1 MDIDKKIINGI
12 RALSI
17 DMINEAKS
25 GHPGICLGAA
35 PTIYT
40 LFNYHLNFNP
50 EDGEWINRD
59 RFILSAGHGSALLYS
74 TLFFAGYPIKSEELK
89 TFRQIGSRL
98 TGHPELNKKIGIEV
112 TTGPLGEGFATSIGI
127 AIAEEYLKNQIDNKL
142 FNHFTYVL
150 VGDGDLMEGISYE
163 AMSLAGSLKLG
174 NLIVLYDSND
184 VSLDGPTYGVFNE
197 DVLKRFESCGWHTQE
212 VSNGEDYK
220 SINAAISKAKEI
232 TDKPSIIKI
241 KTILG
246 IGTNIAGTNEAHGKP
261 LSEENIEL
269 VKTKMGVKNVPFYIS
284 KEAVET
290 FRNNIE
296 NRCIPVYNKWVT
308 LYNEFMSKDSVN
320 KKIVQYLESGKFKIN
335 LKTIKVKF
343 EEGQKEELRITN
355 GKLLNLISNL
365 TPLIVGGSAD
375 VSSSTKAY
383 ITQGKDFKINAYNGR
398 NIHFGVRENLM
409 SSVLN
414 GLALCGLRPFGSTFL
429 AFSDYMKPGI
439 RLSAMMNLPVTYIFT
454 HDSVRIGEDGPT
466 HQPIEQLGNLRS
478 IPNFKVFRPSDVKE
492 LVGSWDYIIN
502 NPQPSALII
511 TKEKLPEIQTSDIS
525 NVEKGGYIIRQE
537 KGRLSGVIVSTGE
550 DVHTAIEISELLNR
564 KGLNIRVVSMPC
576 VELFNNQPKEY
587 KEELLPIGAKVI
599 ALESSNDRI
608 WNELVYNKKYLLTI
622 NTFGISGK
630 KNQVLKEMEFDVD
643 TLAQKVEKLLK

>member
-1 MDIDKKIINGI
+1 
-12 RALSI
+12 
-17 DMINEAKS
+17 
-25 GHPGICLGAA
+25 
-35 PTIYT
+35 
-40 LFNYHLNFNP
+40 
-50 EDGEWINRD
+50 
-59 RFILSAGHGSALLYS
+59 
-74 TLFFAGYPIKSEELK
+74 
-89 TFRQIGSRL
+89 
-98 TGHPELNKKIGIEV
+98 
-112 TTGPLGEGFATSIGI
+112 
-127 AIAEEYLKNQIDNKL
+127 
-142 FNHFTYVL
+142 
-150 VGDGDLMEGISYE
+150 
-163 AMSLAGSLKLG
+163 
-174 NLIVLYDSND
+174 

-320 KKIVQYLESGKFKIN
+320 KKIVQYLETGKFKIN

-414 GLALCGLRPFGSTFL
+414 GLALCGLRPFGSTFFV
-429 AFSDYMKPGI
+429 FSDYMKPGI